1 MTFKNY
7 VKLKLNGRDHNFDPG
22 VDIEKLAEIY
32 DVEPCSS

>member
-7 VKLKLNGRDHNFDPG
+7 VKLKLNGRVTILDPA

-32 DVEPCSS
+32 EVEPCSS

>member
-7 VKLKLNGRDHNFDPG
+7 VKLKLNGAITILDPP

-32 DVEPCSS
+32 EVEPCSS